1 MDSHHMPCLTR
12 PGLRSRR
19 MCPRRSSASSWK
31 NYATR
36 SRTPTTR
43 PRRTRTKHH
52 SRDGIHPG
60 SRPGAARKHQTTIGG
75 GTMFTTAVTSVLL
88 AGVTITGNY
97 PGAESI
103 GLEEDHPAVAA
114 ALDAH
119 ESTICMDAVGSYV
132 TDEAHGITDMPA
144 EFLLDGDC
152 EPLPGNDWLTT
163 W

>member
-43 PRRTRTKHH
+43 PRRTRTNHPAATAYL
-52 SRDGIHPG
+52 PG
-60 SRPGAARKHQTTIGG
+60 SSPGAARKHQTAIGG

-97 PGAESI
+97 PGVESI
-103 GLEEDHPAVAA
+103 GLEEDHPAVTA

-119 ESTICMDAVGSYV
+119 ESTICLDAVG
-132 TDEAHGITDMPA
+132 
-144 EFLLDGDC
+144 
-152 EPLPGNDWLTT
+152 
-163 W
+163 